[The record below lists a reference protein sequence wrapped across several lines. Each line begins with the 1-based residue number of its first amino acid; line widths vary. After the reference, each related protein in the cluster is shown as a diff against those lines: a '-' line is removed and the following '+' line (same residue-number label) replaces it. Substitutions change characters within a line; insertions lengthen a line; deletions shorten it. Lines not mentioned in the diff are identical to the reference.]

1 MPDWMIALAHSTQ
14 GNHGTYMTQPLSD
27 TPIRAALY
35 IALRSA
41 WELQRYFAPV
51 SRQCLASTS
60 SRTPRGNPL
69 KPVDLISLSG
79 PTTTAPT
86 RRPFSLLQRAIWCA
100 SSMNLSSQ
108 VLENIVILIPS
119 SVRLLNH
126 VPAKRPAF
134 MIGPKVDICRK
145 GTKPV
150 SLQTTFFAK
159 CRTGVFQIARFD
171 GDSTRRVD
179 P

>member
-41 WELQRYFAPV
+41 LELHRYLAPV

-60 SRTPRGNPL
+60 SRTPRGKPL

-79 PTTTAPT
+79 PTMTAPT
-86 RRPFSLLQRAIWCA
+86 RRPFSLLQRAISCA

-108 VLENIVILIPS
+108 ALENIANQVLRS
-119 SVRLLNH
+119 ALSLKH
-126 VPAKRPAF
+126 VSAKRPAVLA
-134 MIGPKVDICRK
+134 P
-145 GTKPV
+145 P
-150 SLQTTFFAK
+150 L
-159 CRTGVFQIARFD
+159 
-171 GDSTRRVD
+171 
-179 P
+179 